1 MTTLAAF
8 AAVFYPAIP
17 ALRHAVVVAGA
28 ATATPEERLVAANA
42 FAELVGEL
50 WPTAEAAGAH
60 FTELLTVID
69 SFVSDLPHREPTGTE
84 TIVLELLALLDACLA
99 APQEPN
105 LVRAVVELA
114 SSAAFDPPLGA
125 EAIALW
131 ESSWQVE
138 KSCQLSVVSC
148 QDDLSLV
155 PEDCQRAD
163 ANGKPI
169 TDNRQLTTDNCE
181 STTDNSEH
189 DEPRLTADALELLAI
204 LAAAAADNSQDF
216 LDHLADLAH
225 APHSDARSVAIAA
238 SRELLE
244 RFTEASADA
253 GLIAFAALCHRL
265 SDQFAAQAPETAW
278 SQALLDDL
286 MHLLERMNDYFAAP
300 LAEAPRR
307 ALVATLTHP
316 AWTQPLAAD
325 HAAELITALYQDP
338 LRLDSDAAPPRA
350 TQIDPADVALT
361 PADDVDASVLAGFC
375 REGVD
380 LTQRLATVIQVI
392 LGGGVIEDARR
403 QAQRYAHTLKGSANV
418 CGIRAVAVLSHHL
431 EDVLEFLTTHDLAP
445 SPALGDT
452 LLAAAD
458 GLAMMF
464 DVINGIEQ
472 HAPATFQPLMQ
483 QVLDWVGR
491 LDQEG
496 CAALVAAPAL
506 AASAPITLSAALD
519 APLAPTST
527 HASANDEAVLQ
538 IPATTIDNLLRL
550 VGELALALSQS
561 ETQLKLAQRTVRDT
575 GEVTLR
581 HLLQITELDHRV
593 DVRSLHR
600 TTNDAAPV
608 DPLELEHYD
617 ELLIAARQ
625 LNESV
630 NDTRDLTQ
638 TLDTTINHLDEL
650 NRHQLKLSHELR
662 QLTLGTRLIP
672 VQAIVGR
679 LQRAVRQTCRTTGK
693 DAVLI
698 VEGETVRI
706 DSDVL
711 ERLLPALMHI
721 VRNAIDHGIELPA
734 QRSAVGKPAQGTLT
748 LSFQQLGDQIVITCR
763 DDGAGVAW
771 ERIRAKAS
779 ASGLLTTAE
788 PTPQEL
794 LALTL
799 HPGFSTREHVTH
811 ISGRGVGMD
820 IVATTIRSL
829 NGTLALEST
838 TGSGYQVRARVPTS
852 LLTIHCLLIH
862 SQGAPLAVPA
872 NDVRYAVLATEGDR
886 SASANGWQFHHA
898 DATYPLLHLNA
909 LLGLLAPPLESSPG
923 VILVLTSER
932 GDHAILVETLLDS
945 REFVI
950 KPLGTLVPTSPGVL
964 GASILGD
971 GRVVPIID
979 LRTLLDLSHTAPL
992 ATAMPE
998 ELTAPL
1004 AVPTVLIVDDSLSM
1018 RRLLAQLVTDS
1029 GYRALTA
1036 RDGMDALQTL
1046 HHERVDVLLVDMEM
1060 PQMNGL
1066 ELTAH
1071 LRAHSA
1077 TSQLPIAMI
1086 TSRST
1091 AHHRHEALRVGV
1103 NQYFIK
1109 PYHDEAVLDFIQ
1121 QALDNTMRSQ
1131 RTSMP

>member
-28 ATATPEERLVAANA
+28 ATATPEERLIAANA
-42 FAELVGEL
+42 FAELLGEL
-50 WPTAEAAGAH
+50 WPAAEAAGAH
-60 FTELLTVID
+60 LTELLTVID
-69 SFVSDLPHREPTGTE
+69 SFVSDLPHREPAGAE
-84 TIVLELLALLDACLA
+84 TIILELLALLDASLA
-99 APQEPN
+99 APQEPE
-105 LVRAVVELA
+105 LVRAMVELA

-125 EAIALW
+125 EAVALW
-131 ESSWQVE
+131 EKSW
-138 KSCQLSVVSC
+138 QLSVDSF
-148 QDDLSLV
+148 QDEQLLV
-155 PEDCQRAD
+155 PDACQRAD
-163 ANGKPI
+163 ADCEP
-169 TDNRQLTTDNCE
+169 TTDNC
-181 STTDNSEH
+181 DNSE
-189 DEPRLTADALELLAI
+189 PLLTADALELLAI

-238 SRELLE
+238 SREMLG

-253 GLIAFAALCHRL
+253 GLTAFAALCRSL

-286 MHLLERMNDYFAAP
+286 THLLERMHDYFAAP

-325 HAAELITALYQDP
+325 CAAELITALYQDP

-392 LGGGVIEDARR
+392 LGGGVIEDALR

-418 CGIRAVAVLSHHL
+418 CGIRAVAVLGHHL
-431 EDVLEFLTTHDLAP
+431 EDVLEFLTAHDLAP

-464 DVINGIEQ
+464 DVLNGIEQ

-483 QVLDWVGR
+483 QVLDWVCR
-491 LDQEG
+491 LEQEG
-496 CAALVAAPAL
+496 SAALVAAPAV
-506 AASAPITLSAALD
+506 ASAPESASVSRSESAPITLSAALD
-519 APLAPTST
+519 APLAP
-527 HASANDEAVLQ
+527 ASAQLAANDEAVLQ
-538 IPATTIDNLLRL
+538 IPAATIDNLLRL

-561 ETQLKLAQRTVRDT
+561 ETQLTLAQRTVRDT
-575 GEVTLR
+575 SEVTLR
-581 HLLQITELDHRV
+581 HLLQITALEQRV
-593 DVRSLHR
+593 DLRGLHR
-600 TTNDAAPV
+600 TAGDAAPV

-630 NDTRDLTQ
+630 NDTRDLAQ
-638 TLDTTINHLDEL
+638 TLDATISDLDEL
-650 NRHQLKLSHELR
+650 NRQQLKLSHELR
-662 QLTLGTRLIP
+662 QLTLGTRLVP
-672 VQAIVGR
+672 VQSIVGR
-679 LQRAVRQTCRTTGK
+679 LQRAVRQICRATGK

-698 VEGETVRI
+698 VQGDAVRI

-734 QRSAVGKPAQGTLT
+734 QRRAVGKPAQGELT
-748 LSFQQLGDQIVITCR
+748 VLFQQLGDQIVVTCR

-771 ERIRAKAS
+771 ERIRAKAR
-779 ASGLLTTAE
+779 ASGLLTTAAE
-788 PTPQEL
+788 LTPQEL

-799 HPGFSTREHVTH
+799 RPGFSTREHVTH

-820 IVATTIRSL
+820 VVATTIRSL

-838 TGSGYQVRARVPTS
+838 TGSGYQLRARVPTS

-862 SQGAPLAVPA
+862 CQGAPLAVPA
-872 NDVRYAVLATEGDR
+872 NDVRYAVLAAEGDR
-886 SASANGWQFHHA
+886 TASASGWQFHHA
-898 DATYPLLHLNA
+898 DATYPLLHLNS
-909 LLGLLAPPLESSPG
+909 LLGLPAPPLESSPG
-923 VILVLTSER
+923 VVLVLTSEH
-932 GDHAILVETLLDS
+932 GDHAILVDALLDN
-945 REFVI
+945 RELLI
-950 KPLGTLVPTSPGVL
+950 KPLGALVPASPGVL
-964 GASILGD
+964 AASILGD

-979 LRTLLDLSHTAPL
+979 LRTLLDFTHTAPL
-992 ATAMPE
+992 ATAP
-998 ELTAPL
+998 TAALIVPL

-1018 RRLLAQLVTDS
+1018 RHLLAQLVTDG

-1046 HHERVDVLLVDMEM
+1046 RHERVDVLLVDMEM

-1091 AHHRHEALRVGV
+1091 ARHRHEALRVGV

-1131 RTSMP
+1131 RTPMP